1 MKIARDSGDFT
12 INRYDILVL
21 DCALLAFN
29 CDIDANDTDPGW
41 RTLGWFTYDDIP
53 GYNGKR
59 LINSR
64 LLEREYNENA
74 GTYFYRI
81 TDDGRQII
89 ELIKKRKGDR
99 L

>member
-1 MKIARDSGDFT
+1 MIS
-12 INRYDILVL
+12 LVL
-21 DCALLAFN
+21 DCALLALTAILMPMILTRVENPWVGLPMMIFQV
-29 CDIDANDTDPGW
+29 ITA
-41 RTLGWFTYDDIP
+41 
-53 GYNGKR
+53 KR